1 MHKINIFLDKYN
13 HYGNNQNFVDM
24 NRFLIVTVECP
35 DRSDPGKF
43 KTLYKNTISF
53 DESIKIPF
61 EILIEAFRVLYPQ
74 ADNRVMFNVEL

>member
-1 MHKINIFLDKYN
+1 
-13 HYGNNQNFVDM
+13 M
-24 NRFLIVTVECP
+24 NRMLIVTVECP
-35 DRSDPGKF
+35 DRSNPGQF
-43 KTLYKNTISF
+43 RTLYKNSIPI